1 METGHSGNSAIVTEL
16 SAQGRFVGVVKIV
29 RFNVRFYVFS
39 VAALAVVGALIVS
52 GKLEPLFEVV
62 VLFSAA
68 VVAFWTL
75 SSLFVSWYVYDHKGV
90 TRWQWLPSRLPV
102 LPHRWA
108 NIHAG
113 LDESTSALR
122 QLLPGTEGSA
132 VDIYDPGEMTEP
144 SIARA
149 RQIHPA
155 SEPFQR
161 GTYDALPLPEND
173 CDVVF
178 LLFAAHELRDE
189 EHRIQ
194 LLRQTARAMR
204 EKGCVVLVEHLRDW
218 KNFIAFG
225 PGFFHF
231 YSRRNWLSN
240 FRDAGLVVL
249 NEGSATPFVDC
260 FVLRRANR

>member
-1 METGHSGNSAIVTEL
+1 MTEVR
-16 SAQGRFVGVVKIV
+16 AQGRFAGVVKIV
-29 RFNVRFYVFS
+29 RFNVQFYVLS
-39 VAALAVVGALIVS
+39 AAVLAGVGVLIAS
-52 GKLEPLFEVV
+52 EKLGPLVEVMV
-62 VLFSAA
+62 QSSAA

-75 SSLFVSWYVYDHKGV
+75 SSLFVSWYVYDYTGV

-102 LPHRWA
+102 VPHRWA

-155 SEPFQR
+155 SVPFKR
-161 GTYDALPLPEND
+161 GTYDALPLLEND
-173 CDVVF
+173 GDAVF
-178 LLFAAHELRDE
+178 LLFAAHEVRDE
-189 EHRIQ
+189 EHRMH
-194 LLRQTARAMR
+194 LLRQAASVMR

-231 YSRRNWLSN
+231 YSRRNWLRN
-240 FRDAGLVVL
+240 IREAGLVVAQ
-249 NEGSATPFVDC
+249 ESAVTPFVDC
-260 FVLRRANR
+260 FVLRRKDR